1 MKPLDTRLVKNYNRN
16 IQIYQIFKTATPPS
30 SLCSVTTAAAARL
43 PPALSSWIVLC
54 QEILGK
60 QKVQQ
65 WREKEKNA
73 DLMLQISNRARL
85 QITTDRTV
93 WGKLRNKSRRFKS
106 KPCSRSPSWSH
117 IMTLSTSANFLP
129 CSIFGATSQFS

>member
-16 IQIYQIFKTATPPS
+16 IQIYQIFKTTPPPHL
-30 SLCSVTTAAAARL
+30 LCHDCSGRSFT
-43 PPALSSWIVLC
+43 PCIVLMDRFMPGNSW
-54 QEILGK
+54 QAVSAAVE
-60 QKVQQ
+60 
-65 WREKEKNA
+65 REKEKNA
-73 DLMLQISNRARL
+73 DLMLHISNRARL

-93 WGKLRNKSRRFKS
+93 WGKHRNKSRRFKS
-106 KPCSRSPSWSH
+106 KPCSRSPSWNH